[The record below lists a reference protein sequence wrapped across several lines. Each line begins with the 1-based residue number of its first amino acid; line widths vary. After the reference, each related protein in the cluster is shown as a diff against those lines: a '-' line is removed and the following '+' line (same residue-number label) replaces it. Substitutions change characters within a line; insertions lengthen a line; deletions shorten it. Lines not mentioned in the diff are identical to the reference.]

1 MAKCLVQSVTVSAT
15 ITLGK
20 IELGELN
27 NSDLLHRNV
36 NSAVMTLCRCSGRV
50 VKVLEAEV
58 GIGRLKRP
66 FCLKNALFYR

>member
-1 MAKCLVQSVTVSAT
+1 LSARQSHW
-15 ITLGK
+15 GK

-50 VKVLEAEV
+50 VKALEAEA
-58 GIGRLKRP
+58 GIELSV
-66 FCLKNALFYR
+66 